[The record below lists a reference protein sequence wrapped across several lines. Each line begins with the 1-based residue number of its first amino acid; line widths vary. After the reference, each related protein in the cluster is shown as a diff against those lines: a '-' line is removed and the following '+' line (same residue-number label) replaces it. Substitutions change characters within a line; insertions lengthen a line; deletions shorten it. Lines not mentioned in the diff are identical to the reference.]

1 MRSSISKVIAVGNV
15 SPLVALRRARDVVT
29 NTAAS
34 YVAGTS
40 ADTLMELENLLE
52 LVCNF
57 SE

>member
-1 MRSSISKVIAVGNV
+1 MIAVGNV